1 MQRCCCCGLK
11 LPSSVPSARLRLE
24 LLRLVGSHF
33 LAYTPA
39 GNVSASYAGRGITA
53 GQADVWDLALGLMAP

>member
-11 LPSSVPSARLRLE
+11 LPSSVPSVRLRLE
-24 LLRLVGSHF
+24 LLRWSALTFWH
-33 LAYTPA
+33 TPA